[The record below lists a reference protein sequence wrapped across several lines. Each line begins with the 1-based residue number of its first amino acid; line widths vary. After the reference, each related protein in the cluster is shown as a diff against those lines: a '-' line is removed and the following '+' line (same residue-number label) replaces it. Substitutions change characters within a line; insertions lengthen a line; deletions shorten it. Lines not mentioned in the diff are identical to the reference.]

1 MFMLKQE
8 RIEKM
13 EEYIIKNKTV
23 LMEDLCK
30 NFSISMNTARTD
42 IKSLLAK
49 GSIKKVYGGVSTN
62 LNVQYTSFEM
72 REKQNT
78 EIKRKI
84 AKAAAEY
91 IDDRDIIFIDS
102 GTTTM
107 HILDYLP
114 ADKKITVVTN
124 SLSVCNQAS
133 FNENIQLICTGGN
146 YQHKTNSFVMLEA
159 INYINNY
166 NITKAFMAAT
176 GVSANGDLTNSV
188 SIECEVKKAAVK
200 SSEKTYLLADS
211 TKIGKAALL
220 TYATISQMDVFITD
234 QGIPDYFKKL
244 CAENGAKII
253 LADKT

>member
-1 MFMLKQE
+1 MLKQE

-13 EEYIIKNKTV
+13 EEYILKNKTV

-30 NFSISMNTARTD
+30 TFSISINTARTD
-42 IKSLLAK
+42 IKNLIAK
-49 GSIKKVYGGVSTN
+49 GAIKKVYGGVSSN
-62 LNVQYTSFEM
+62 VNVQYTSFEM

-78 EIKRKI
+78 EIKRNI
-84 AKAAAEY
+84 AKAAAEF

-107 HILDYLP
+107 YILDYLSS
-114 ADKKITVVTN
+114 DKNITVVTN
-124 SLSVCNQAS
+124 SLSVCNQAAL
-133 FNENIQLICTGGN
+133 NENIQLICTGGD
-146 YQHKTNSFVMLEA
+146 YQHKTNSFVMYEA
-159 INYINNY
+159 INNIKNY
-166 NITKAFMAAT
+166 NIRKAFMAAT
-176 GVSANGDLTNSV
+176 GVSASGDLTNSV

-200 SSEKTYLLADS
+200 GSEKKYLLADS

-234 QGIPDYFKKL
+234 QGIPDYFRKL
-244 CAENGAKII
+244 CAEYGTNIV